1 MAQTPY
7 IFNQLVS
14 FLPKDYFDRLV
25 KKYNGNAYVK
35 NYSCWNHLLVM
46 VWAQLTGRRSLRDIE
61 TSLRAHSDKTYR
73 MGIGATVCR
82 SNIAKANA
90 IRDVSIF
97 REFSQEMMRR
107 ASGISVKD
115 DMLERIARAFH
126 LAGFFAIDS
135 SSVSLKLS
143 RFPWSEPQEGIGG
156 VKLHTMYDLMRK
168 VPRLCN
174 ITGHEER
181 DQTFMED
188 YVYEPNCFYVLDR
201 LYFKASG
208 MRNIDSSGAFF
219 VTRMK
224 RNVVYEVLSDADI
237 DGVLVLAD
245 QTIRFTSRWASQGYP
260 DNLRLITYYS
270 SENNEVLAF
279 VTNNFVLDASTIA
292 LLYRFRWEIACF
304 FKWRKQHLRIIAF
317 YGTSANAVM
326 IQIYT
331 ALTAFCM
338 LAIAADAQGYKR
350 SLYEFSNLMSVSLTD
365 RTHLSDLIK
374 RSESADP
381 PCGIDKE
388 PTLFDFD
395 NLLV

>member
-260 DNLRLITYYS
+260 ENLRLIKYYS

-292 LLYRFRWEIACF
+292 LLYRFRWEIECF
-304 FKWRKQHLRIIAF
+304 FYEKYTVMRSERESSPENQVDTDLLLRSTSHNDNHFLSPLSQSRRFLLDSQDLSGSRLGVRSVYAF
-317 YGTSANAVM
+317 SKASRFAFESARA
-326 IQIYT
+326 Y
-331 ALTAFCM
+331 
-338 LAIAADAQGYKR
+338 
-350 SLYEFSNLMSVSLTD
+350 MSVVCIETCPRMS
-365 RTHLSDLIK
+365 RI
-374 RSESADP
+374 
-381 PCGIDKE
+381 
-388 PTLFDFD
+388 
-395 NLLV
+395 

>member
-46 VWAQLTGRRSLRDIE
+46 VWAQLPRRRRLRDIDP
-61 TSLRAHSDKTYR
+61 SPRAHSHKTYR

-260 DNLRLITYYS
+260 ENLRLIKYYS

-292 LLYRFRWEIACF
+292 LLYRFRWEIECF
-304 FKWRKQHLRIIAF
+304 FKWMKQHLRIIAF

>member
-35 NYSCWNHLLVM
+35 NYSCWNYLLVM

-73 MGIGATVCR
+73 MGIGSTVCR

-90 IRDVSIF
+90 IRNVTIF

-115 DMLERIARAFH
+115 DTLERIARAFH

-143 RFPWSEPQEGIGG
+143 RFPWSEPQEGSGG
-156 VKLHTMYDLMRK
+156 VKLHTMYGLMRK

-201 LYFKASG
+201 LYFKARG
-208 MRNIDSSGAFF
+208 MHSIDSSGAFF

-224 RNVVYEVLSDADI
+224 RNVVYEVLSEADI

-245 QTIRFTSRWASQGYP
+245 ETIRFTSRWASQGFP
-260 DNLRLITYYS
+260 GSLRLIKYYS
-270 SENNEVLAF
+270 SENNEVLSF

-292 LLYRFRWEIACF
+292 LLYRFRWEIVCF
-304 FKWRKQHLRIIAF
+304 FKWMKQHLRIIAF

-338 LAIAADAQGYKR
+338 LAMAADAQGYKR

-374 RSESADP
+374 RSENSDP
-381 PCGIDKE
+381 LCGTDRE

>member
-224 RNVVYEVLSDADI
+224 RNVVYEVLSD
-237 DGVLVLAD
+237 

-260 DNLRLITYYS
+260 ENLRLIKYYS

-292 LLYRFRWEIACF
+292 LLYRFRWEIECF
-304 FKWRKQHLRIIAF
+304 FKWMKQHLRIIAF

>member
-260 DNLRLITYYS
+260 ENLRLIKYYS

-292 LLYRFRWEIACF
+292 LLYRFRWEIECF
-304 FKWRKQHLRIIAF
+304 FKWMKQHLRIIAF

-374 RSESADP
+374 RSENSDAL
-381 PCGIDKE
+381 CGTDRE

>member
-1 MAQTPY
+1 
-7 IFNQLVS
+7 
-14 FLPKDYFDRLV
+14 
-25 KKYNGNAYVK
+25 
-35 NYSCWNHLLVM
+35 
-46 VWAQLTGRRSLRDIE
+46 
-61 TSLRAHSDKTYR
+61 
-73 MGIGATVCR
+73 
-82 SNIAKANA
+82 
-90 IRDVSIF
+90 
-97 REFSQEMMRR
+97 
-107 ASGISVKD
+107 
-115 DMLERIARAFH
+115 
-126 LAGFFAIDS
+126 
-135 SSVSLKLS
+135 
-143 RFPWSEPQEGIGG
+143 
-156 VKLHTMYDLMRK
+156 
-168 VPRLCN
+168 
-174 ITGHEER
+174 
-181 DQTFMED
+181 MED

-260 DNLRLITYYS
+260 ENLRLIKYYS

-292 LLYRFRWEIACF
+292 LLYRFRWEIECF
-304 FKWRKQHLRIIAF
+304 FKWMKQHLRIIAF